1 MRPDRD
7 GDGHIEP
14 KEIKTVMSQLGTPI
28 SDEQVK
34 VLIAGVD
41 TDGNG
46 MVRTAPSRLARD
58 RTRGP
63 PVVLGVC
70 ARRVA
75 IALSRTDHA
84 APLALLLRATSSQIE
99 FDEFVGI
106 MAARMLKADGDGELE
121 QAFSLFDDA
130 SGCAATHA
138 TPLHHTPFCRA
149 CPLTARRR
157 AREQFRRR

>member
-75 IALSRTDHA
+75 IATYIRGYSVC
-84 APLALLLRATSSQIE
+84 Q
-99 FDEFVGI
+99 
-106 MAARMLKADGDGELE
+106 
-121 QAFSLFDDA
+121 
-130 SGCAATHA
+130 CA
-138 TPLHHTPFCRA
+138 CRA
-149 CPLTARRR
+149 
-157 AREQFRRR
+157 